1 MRNEN
6 DPGLPSLITDNGV
19 SFFAAQ
25 CLLSSL
31 DLTQHLC
38 NNLSPL
44 DLQTLMTILTIPD
57 THLGLLM
64 FSLRQI
70 NNPLLS
76 VYVFTSIKA
85 NI

>member
-1 MRNEN
+1 M
-6 DPGLPSLITDNGV
+6 SVIK
-19 SFFAAQ
+19 
-25 CLLSSL
+25 LSSR
-31 DLTQHLC
+31 DLTQRLC

-70 NNPLLS
+70 NNPPLP

-85 NI
+85 SILEIRDIPLGASFCTNTVQ